1 MLTSFDWI
9 RRSRTGAE
17 LLAILRYLKIEQAP
31 FLHQEMIGPPHS
43 ALNSPCQR
51 CRIYPR
57 APRSDGKDNLYCIFC
72 REIVSRS
79 GRLGPTSRRSMIIWG
94 SVNQLPEQFQ
104 NGNGAPRSQIH
115 GSYLHDDSH
124 FLVMM
129 YRRKLRPWFQELVL
143 YNGANLRGLI
153 QIFPTT
159 GPGKETSM
167 GDILCRA
174 IHHDANFPMD
184 QLRVRFYSSPY
195 QLLRPHT
202 RERQGLLTFEVSEFL
217 RSMEMA
223 EVFRA
228 LLKPEEQ
235 QALHELLG
243 IDDSVEKQFYWGRL
257 VGHLTQ
263 EAKDMLSA
271 WRIRT
276 WPESRIRLLY
286 ELVDYVYLPGFR

>member
-1 MLTSFDWI
+1 MLTNFDWI

-17 LLAILRYLKIEQAP
+17 LLASLRRFKTEPDL
-31 FLHQEMIGPPHS
+31 FLRPEAMGPPHS

-57 APRSDGKDNLYCIFC
+57 APRSDGEDDLYCIFC
-72 REIVSRS
+72 KKILS
-79 GRLGPTSRRSMIIWG
+79 GTRRLGTVSRRSMIIWG
-94 SVNQLPEQFQ
+94 FVNQLPEQLQ
-104 NGNGAPRSQIH
+104 NGNGAPESHIH
-115 GSYLHDDSH
+115 GSYIHDDSH

-129 YRRKLRPWFQELVL
+129 YRRELRTWIQELVL
-143 YNGANLRGLI
+143 YNGSNLRGLI

-174 IHHDANFPMD
+174 VHHEANFPMD

-217 RSMEMA
+217 RLMEMA
-223 EVFRA
+223 AVFRA

-243 IDDSVEKQFYWGRL
+243 IDDSVEEQFYWGRL
-257 VGHLTQ
+257 LGHLTQ
-263 EAKDMLSA
+263 EARDMLSA
-271 WRIRT
+271 WRIRA
-276 WPESRIRLLY
+276 WPESRIKLLY
-286 ELVDYVYLPGFR
+286 ELIDYVFLPGFR

>member
-17 LLAILRYLKIEQAP
+17 LLAILRCLKTEQDP
-31 FLHQEMIGPPHS
+31 FLYQKMIGPPHS

-57 APRSDGKDNLYCIFC
+57 APRSDGADNLYCIFC
-72 REIVSRS
+72 KEIVSRS
-79 GRLGPTSRRSMIIWG
+79 RRLGPTSRRSMIIWG
-94 SVNQLPEQFQ
+94 FVNRRLPEQLL
-104 NGNGAPRSQIH
+104 NGNGAPKNQIH
-115 GSYLHDDSH
+115 GGYIHDDSH

-129 YRRKLRPWFQELVL
+129 YQRALRTWVQELVL
-143 YNGANLRGLI
+143 YSGVNLRGLI

-159 GPGKETSM
+159 GPGKDVCM

-174 IHHDANFPMD
+174 IHHEANFPMD

-217 RSMEMA
+217 RLMEMA
-223 EVFRA
+223 SVFRA

-243 IDDSVEKQFYWGRL
+243 IDDSVEEGFYWGRL
-257 VGHLTQ
+257 MGHLTQ

-276 WPESRIRLLY
+276 WPESRIKLLY
-286 ELVDYVYLPGFR
+286 ELVDYVFLPRF